1 MDGTTFMRIF
11 LDTQAD
17 GNNMKAP
24 KVFNCRTDESGQGTP
39 VKVIVTKYTN
49 PETLAI
55 LLTCAESPWE
65 NFAVITVNLV
75 NSPYGDVK
83 YQDESHAYINTN
95 SCPWA
100 EDFLQENGIAKP
112 DPRDIYGMSGYCTYP
127 LYEFA
132 PGYRLISLNKSSK

>member
-1 MDGTTFMRIF
+1 MDGIIFTKIF
-11 LDTQAD
+11 LDIQAD
-17 GNNMKAP
+17 GNNMRTP
-24 KVFNCRTDESGQGTP
+24 KIFNCRTSKTDATTP
-39 VKVIVTKYTN
+39 VTVIVTKYTN

-55 LLTCAESPWE
+55 LLRCAESPWE
-65 NFAVITVNLV
+65 DFAVITVNLA
-75 NSPYGDVK
+75 NSPYGDVQ